1 LKTIRRP
8 KKTRIEENT
17 VKAIQFSE
25 AGAADKVLKEVTI
38 EAQAPGPDEVRV
50 RVAYAAVNP
59 TDAKR
64 RSSGRELVKFS
75 PIITGNDGSGVIEAV
90 GTNVDPAM
98 IGKSVWIFGA
108 QAGRPMGTTAEFCTL
123 PAYMAP
129 LLPDNASLL
138 DGACLGVPAVT
149 AWYSIYADG
158 PVEGKTVMV
167 SGGGGRV
174 GSYAVQMAKLGGAN
188 VTAMVGTAENEAYV
202 KALGADHVINYRN
215 DDVVARVMD
224 ITDGRGMDHLSEVA
238 FGANVAL
245 FPEIMATRGVITAYS
260 SDANEQPVLPFLPLM
275 FKNVTMRPF
284 TIYALGKETQCKAFE
299 AINTMLAK
307 GQLKHR
313 VSGSHPFTLDGVIAA
328 HEMIEANKSA
338 GVCIIEVGG

>member
-1 LKTIRRP
+1 M
-8 KKTRIEENT
+8 
-17 VKAIQFSE
+17 KAIQFSE
-25 AGAADKVLKEVTI
+25 AGAANKVLKEVTMDT
-38 EAQAPGPDEVRV
+38 QAPGPDDVRV

-64 RSSGRELVKFS
+64 RSSGRELGSFS
-75 PIITGNDGSGVIEAV
+75 PIVTGNDGAGVIEAV
-90 GTNVDPAM
+90 GANVDPAM
-98 IGKSVWIFGA
+98 IGKNVWIFGA
-108 QAGRPMGTTAEFCTL
+108 QAGRPMGTTAEYCTL
-123 PAYMAP
+123 PVWMAP

-138 DGACLGVPAVT
+138 EGACLGVPAVT
-149 AWYSIYADG
+149 AYYSIYSDG

-188 VTAMVGTAENEAYV
+188 VIALVGTAENEAYV
-202 KALGADHVINYRN
+202 KTLGADHVINYRN
-215 DDVVARVMD
+215 DDVVARVME
-224 ITDGRGMDHLSEVA
+224 ITDGRGLDHLSEVA

-245 FPEIMATRGVITAYS
+245 FPEIMAQRGVITAYS
-260 SDANEQPVLPFLPLM
+260 SDAVEQPVLPFLPLM

-284 TIYALGKETQCKAFE
+284 TIYSLGKETQCQVFQ
-299 AINTMLAK
+299 AINTMLAR
-307 GQLKHR
+307 GQLQHR
-313 VSGSHPFTLDGVIAA
+313 VSAKHPFTLGGVIAA